1 MSGHPVAVVTGAS
14 RGIGRAIAKRLAER
28 YDIVALARTTDA
40 LVALAE
46 EIKSGGGKC
55 TPVTVDLAD
64 SAAVETALRRVEADV
79 LVNNAAVI
87 TLKPFLEMAPA
98 EWRAM
103 MDVNLTGIYTVTRAL
118 LPGMI
123 ARKRG
128 FIVMIGSLAG
138 RNTFAGGTGYTATK
152 HGVIGFAES
161 LMLEVREHNV
171 RVATMM
177 PGSVDTQAMRHGG
190 GDASWMLT
198 VDQVAEAV
206 WFAVTQPENAL
217 ISRIEM
223 RPAIAKK
230 R

>member
-1 MSGHPVAVVTGAS
+1 MSARRVAVITGAS

-28 YDIVALARTTDA
+28 YEVIAIARTKPA
-40 LVALAE
+40 LESLAQEIAAAGGACRAL
-46 EIKSGGGKC
+46 
-55 TPVTVDLAD
+55 PLDLAD
-64 SAAVETALRRVEADV
+64 HSAVTRAVRGIDADV
-79 LVNNAAVI
+79 LVNNAGII
-87 TLKPFLEMAPA
+87 TLKPFMELSPA
-98 EWRAM
+98 EWQAM
-103 MDVNLTGIYTVTRAL
+103 MDVNLTALYTLTRAL

-171 RVATMM
+171 RVATIM
-177 PGSVDTQAMRHGG
+177 PGSVDTYDRPGG
-190 GDASWMLT
+190 SEQSWMLS
-198 VDQVAEAV
+198 VENVAEAV
-206 WFAVTQPENAL
+206 WFTLTQPDNAL
-217 ISRIEM
+217 ISRVEM